1 MLPIKKI
8 IWPTDFSEPS
18 YEALKAAVELAEN
31 FSSVLYVVHIL
42 PILPVIAG
50 PTGPTGFN
58 VSLYQEE
65 MEKSAKKSL
74 EEVINTK
81 VPKKIKTNSIIK
93 QGDAAREITETAEKE
108 EVDLIVISTHGETG
122 WKHFVFGS
130 VAEKVVRLSSIPV
143 LTIHAPKE

>member
-1 MLPIKKI
+1 MLPFKKI
-8 IWPTDFSEPS
+8 LWPTDFSEPS
-18 YEALKAAVELAEN
+18 YEALKAAAELAEK
-31 FSSVLYVVHIL
+31 FSSILYVVHVL

-74 EEVINTK
+74 EEVLNTK
-81 VPKKIKTNSIIK
+81 VSKKIKTLSIIK
-93 QGDAAREITETAEKE
+93 QGEAAREITETAEKE
-108 EVDLIVISTHGETG
+108 EADLIVISTHGETG

-130 VAEKVVRLSSIPV
+130 VAEKVVRLSSTPV

>member
-1 MLPIKKI
+1 MLPFKKI

-18 YEALKAAVELAEN
+18 YEALKAAGELAEK
-31 FSSVLYVVHIL
+31 FSSVLYAVHVL

-50 PTGPTGFN
+50 PTGPSGFN

-65 MEKSAKKSL
+65 MEKSAKKSMEEAL
-74 EEVINTK
+74 ETK
-81 VPKKIKTNSIIK
+81 VPKQIKTVSVIK
-93 QGDAAREITETAEKE
+93 QGDAAREITETADKE
-108 EVDLIVISTHGETG
+108 DADLIVISTHGETG

-143 LTIHAPKE
+143 LTIHAPK

>member
-8 IWPTDFSEPS
+8 FCPTDFSEPS
-18 YEALKAAVELAEN
+18 YEALKAAVELAEK
-31 FSSVLYVVHIL
+31 FSSVLYIVHIL

-74 EEVINTK
+74 EEVLNTK

-108 EVDLIVISTHGETG
+108 EADLIVISTHGETG

-130 VAEKVVRLSSIPV
+130 VAEKVVRLSSVPV